1 MLALLD
7 PEDLDRIEDASIA
20 ELVRRRQTEAREAGC
35 EPEEAP
41 AFYLVE
47 AGDAVEAVES
57 GAGVWITRNP
67 FDQRRFGEA
76 GFSPTFELLLEHP
89 GCPGCFEVL
98 FLGGG
103 DFGVTLVVPKHPG
116 IDAALTAFCQ
126 RFASLASDLEAD

>member
-1 MLALLD
+1 MLALID
-7 PEDLDRIEDASIA
+7 PEDLDGIEDVSIA
-20 ELVRRRQTEAREAGC
+20 ELVRQRQAEAREAGC

-47 AGDAVEAVES
+47 PGDAVEAVES
-57 GAGVWITRNP
+57 GAGVWITRHP

-89 GCPGCFEVL
+89 RCFEML
-98 FLGGG
+98 FEGTG

-126 RFASLASDLEAD
+126 SLASPASDLEAA